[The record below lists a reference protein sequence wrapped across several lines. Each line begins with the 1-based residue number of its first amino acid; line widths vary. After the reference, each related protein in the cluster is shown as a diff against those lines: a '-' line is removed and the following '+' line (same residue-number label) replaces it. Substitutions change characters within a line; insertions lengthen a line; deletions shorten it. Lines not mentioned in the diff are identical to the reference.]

1 MGQTLAPIMARW
13 EVWLILLASWGR
25 SSGSFSEDDVIL
37 LDSGDELLDDDD
49 DDDDGPLLSTP
60 ISISVLFWTSSL
72 SPISL
77 FLSLSLS
84 KTLLSFHSIFLSS
97 TVEEQWKVEDCLF
110 VVVVVKCFVGFWPF
124 WKGFTFNIQR
134 TWEFCVLFLLF
145 FWAVVCFLRIKCKIY
160 LKFQPNLF

>member
-1 MGQTLAPIMARW
+1 MGQTLAPIMASW
-13 EVWLILLASWGR
+13 EVWLVLLASWGR

-37 LDSGDELLDDDD
+37 LDSGDALLDD

-60 ISISVLFWTSSL
+60 ISISLLFWTSSL

-77 FLSLSLS
+77 FLSLSLKHYS
-84 KTLLSFHSIFLSS
+84 HFIPFFSPVPWRSNGKLRI
-97 TVEEQWKVEDCLF
+97 VCLF
-110 VVVVVKCFVGFWPF
+110 FVVVVKCFVGFWPF

-145 FWAVVCFLRIKCKIY
+145 FWVVVCFFKDKM
-160 LKFQPNLF
+160 